1 MTAAEAPQKN
11 ATTQHICS
19 NVGLRRNT
27 EMQHTETV
35 AKVTTIYQNEED
47 RSYDAF
53 QQVSQVEYEPAMKT
67 GEHTLAVKDR
77 PHTPS

>member
-1 MTAAEAPQKN
+1 MTAAKAPQKN
-11 ATTQHICS
+11 VTTQQIRS
-19 NVGLRRNT
+19 KVGLQRNT
-27 EMQHTETV
+27 EMQCTETV

-47 RSYDAF
+47 QSYDTL
-53 QQVSQVEYEPAMKT
+53 QQVSQVDYKSATKT